1 MSPSSCAAQRRVS
14 RIAWVVAAVQF
25 TNALEYMAVSPL
37 FAWVAPDLGVPLA
50 WAGYAAGVYTLCAI
64 VSGLLA
70 YLWADRHDPKR
81 VLLLALAALTLST
94 FALSQVGQFAT
105 LLAWRAVAGL
115 MGGLAMGSASG
126 VLLMH
131 ADPGQRPALLARVIA
146 AFSLVSIAGTPVVL
160 WIAQQA
166 GWRWAFG
173 AIALACALCL
183 AAVWGL
189 LPASPAR
196 PAVEPLGRR
205 LQGLRVGGLA
215 SAALNGLSQLPAL
228 LLIPLL
234 APLLLGLLPA
244 GASLSWPFLVGGV
257 AGLAS
262 ARLAGRWLLRGQP
275 VRLWRAGLTLFTLN
289 LALTAAGVM
298 PGAGFMACF
307 MASTYATLVAA
318 SSVSAAWPQASQRA
332 SFSALQSAL
341 MHLVS
346 SLAFLASPQALY
358 LPVPAAAGYGG
369 ALLASGLAALA
380 LVWLAPRLLRAAR
393 PGDQSRQ

>member
-1 MSPSSCAAQRRVS
+1 MPPSSCAAQRRVS

-94 FALSQVGQFAT
+94 FALSQVGQFGT

-131 ADPGQRPALLARVIA
+131 ADAGQRPALLARVIA
-146 AFSLVSIAGTPVVL
+146 AFSLVSIVGTPLVL
-160 WIAQQA
+160 WVAQLA

-173 AIALACALCL
+173 SIALACGACL
-183 AAVWGL
+183 VAVRVL
-189 LPASPAR
+189 LPASPVSQPGESLAQ
-196 PAVEPLGRR
+196 R
-205 LQGLRVGGLA
+205 LQGLRAGALA
-215 SAALNGLSQLPAL
+215 SAALNGVSQLPAL

-234 APLLLGLLPA
+234 APLLLGLSPA

-257 AGLAS
+257 AGLVS
-262 ARLAGRWLLRGQP
+262 ARVAGRWLLRGQA
-275 VRLWRAGLTLFTLN
+275 VRLWQAALTLFAFN

-298 PGAGFMACF
+298 PGVGFMACF

-318 SSVSAAWPQASQRA
+318 SSVSAAWPQAAQRA
-332 SFSALQSAL
+332 SFSALQGAL
-341 MHLVS
+341 MHGVS
-346 SLAFLASPQALY
+346 SLAFLSGPQWLR
-358 LPVPAAAGYGG
+358 LPVPAAGGYGG
-369 ALLASGLAALA
+369 ALLASGMAALG
-380 LVWLAPRLLRAAR
+380 LVWLGPRLLRAAS
-393 PGDQSRQ
+393 PQDQSRR